1 MKHHKKDSDFTRR
14 DRFEQ
19 LHLNYSRRIYNLVL
33 NITKG
38 NSYLAEEITQTV
50 FLRLWENIDS
60 IDENRNLRSYLF
72 RIAKNTLLNYLKH
85 QTIEFIYLNYIS
97 DDMQTDNN
105 TQSAVDSSF
114 LNQYIL
120 TLVSEMPE
128 MRQKVF
134 RLSRLHYHS
143 NQQIPIE
150 LGISISTVE
159 THLQLAL
166 RFLREELHRRYG
178 L

>member
-72 RIAKNTLLNYLKH
+72 RIAKNTLLNHLKH

-143 NQQIPIE
+143 NQQISIE

-166 RFLREELHRRYG
+166 RFLKEELHRRYG